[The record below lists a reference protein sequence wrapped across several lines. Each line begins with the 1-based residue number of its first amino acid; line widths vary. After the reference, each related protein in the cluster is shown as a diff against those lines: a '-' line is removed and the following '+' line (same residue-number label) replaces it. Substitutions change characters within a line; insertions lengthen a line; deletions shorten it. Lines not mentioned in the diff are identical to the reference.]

1 MSITS
6 RRPIVVPS
14 AMPVVRTSC
23 ADGVEDEDG
32 PPARPLVSVIIPCYN
47 QAHFVRHAIESVRAQ
62 TYPGVE
68 LILVNDGSTD
78 DVESV
83 VAGFPWVRSIS
94 QENRGLA
101 AARNIGLARCR
112 GDLVVFLDADDR
124 LLPGAVETGVRL
136 LAADPSLGFVAGH
149 SRFITSEGTPLPT
162 EQPLRGAEDPYVALL
177 RRNSIRNPAM
187 VMFRRSALD
196 QAGGFDSRVDACADY
211 EMYLRISRSHP
222 VGFHTAVVAEY
233 RKHGGNMSGNAALMI
248 RQLLFVMRE
257 QRPHLTN
264 RAHHEAFRAG
274 RRNIREYYGDLLANQ
289 IRERL
294 RTRSGWSDTLADVAT
309 LIQCHPR
316 GAAEHVCRKLLCVWR
331 GDETTT
337 QPT

>member
-1 MSITS
+1 MMRIAR
-6 RRPIVVPS
+6 RRPSVVPS
-14 AMPVVRTSC
+14 AIPTVRDSCGDTSN
-23 ADGVEDEDG
+23 DG
-32 PPARPLVSVIIPCYN
+32 PCAGRPLVSVIIPCYN
-47 QAHFVRHAIESVRAQ
+47 QAHFVADAIESVRGQ
-62 TYPGVE
+62 TYPDVE
-68 LILVNDGSTD
+68 VILVNDGSTD

-83 VAGFPWVRSIS
+83 VAGFPFVRCIR

-101 AARNIGLARCR
+101 AARNAGLAGCR
-112 GDLVVFLDADDR
+112 GGLLVFLDADDR
-124 LLPGAVETGVRL
+124 LLPEAVETGVRL
-136 LAADPSLGFVAGH
+136 LTADPSLGFVAGH
-149 SRFITSEGTPLPT
+149 SRFITSDGTPLPT
-162 EQPLRGAEDPYVALL
+162 EQPLRGAEDPYVSLL
-177 RRNSIRNPAM
+177 RRNSIRNPAL
-187 VMFRRSALD
+187 VMFRRRVLAE
-196 QAGGFDSRVDACADY
+196 AGGFDSRVDACADY

-264 RAHHEAFRAG
+264 RAYREAFRAG

-294 RTRSGWSDTLADVAT
+294 RTRSGWSGTFADLAT
-309 LIQCHPR
+309 LIRCHPR
-316 GAAEHVCRKLLCVWR
+316 GAAEHACRKMLCVWR
-331 GDETTT
+331 GGATTT

>member
-1 MSITS
+1 MMSITP
-6 RRPIVVPS
+6 RRPIVVQSP
-14 AMPVVRTSC
+14 TSV
-23 ADGVEDEDG
+23 DGVEDG
-32 PPARPLVSVIIPCYN
+32 PPAARPLVSVIIPCYN

-62 TYPGVE
+62 TYPDVE

-83 VAGFPWVRSIS
+83 AAGFPWVRCIS

-101 AARNIGLARCR
+101 AARNIGLARCG

-124 LLPGAVETGVRL
+124 LLPEALEIGVRL
-136 LAADPSLGFVAGH
+136 LTADPSLGFVAGH
-149 SRFITSEGTPLPT
+149 SRFITTEGTPLPT
-162 EQPLRGAEDPYVALL
+162 EQPLRGGEDPYLALL
-177 RRNSIRNPAM
+177 RRNSIRNPAL
-187 VMFRRSALD
+187 VMFRRRVLD

-257 QRPHLTN
+257 QRSHLTN
-264 RAHHEAFRAG
+264 RAHREAFRAG

-294 RTRSGWSDTLADVAT
+294 RTRSGWSRTLADVAT
-309 LIQCHPR
+309 LIRWHPR
-316 GAAEHVCRKLLCVWR
+316 GAAEHAYRKVLCVWR
-331 GDETTT
+331 RSDTTT

>member
-1 MSITS
+1 MMSITP
-6 RRPIVVPS
+6 RRPIVVQSP
-14 AMPVVRTSC
+14 TSV
-23 ADGVEDEDG
+23 DGVEDG
-32 PPARPLVSVIIPCYN
+32 PPAARPLVSVIIPCYN

-62 TYPGVE
+62 TYPDVE

-83 VAGFPWVRSIS
+83 AAGFPWVRCIS

-124 LLPGAVETGVRL
+124 LLPEALEIGVRL
-136 LAADPSLGFVAGH
+136 LTADPSLGFVAGH
-149 SRFITSEGTPLPT
+149 SRFITTEGTPLPT
-162 EQPLRGAEDPYVALL
+162 EQPLRGGEDPYLALL
-177 RRNSIRNPAM
+177 RRNSIRNPAL
-187 VMFRRSALD
+187 VMFRRRVLD

-257 QRPHLTN
+257 QRSHLTN
-264 RAHHEAFRAG
+264 RAHREAFRAG

-294 RTRSGWSDTLADVAT
+294 RTRSGWSRTLADVAT
-309 LIQCHPR
+309 LIRWHPR
-316 GAAEHVCRKLLCVWR
+316 GAAEHAYRKVLCVWR
-331 GDETTT
+331 RSDTTT

>member
-1 MSITS
+1 MMSITP
-6 RRPIVVPS
+6 RRPIVVQSP
-14 AMPVVRTSC
+14 TSV
-23 ADGVEDEDG
+23 DGVEDG
-32 PPARPLVSVIIPCYN
+32 PPAARPLVSVIIPCYN

-62 TYPGVE
+62 TYPDVE

-83 VAGFPWVRSIS
+83 AAGFPWVRCIS

-124 LLPGAVETGVRL
+124 LLPEALEIGVRL
-136 LAADPSLGFVAGH
+136 LTADPSLGFVAGH
-149 SRFITSEGTPLPT
+149 SRFITTEGTPLPT
-162 EQPLRGAEDPYVALL
+162 QQPLRGGEDPYLALL
-177 RRNSIRNPAM
+177 RRNSIRNPAL
-187 VMFRRSALD
+187 VMFRRRVLD

-257 QRPHLTN
+257 QRSHLTN
-264 RAHHEAFRAG
+264 RAHREAFRAG

-294 RTRSGWSDTLADVAT
+294 RTRSGWSRTLADVAT
-309 LIQCHPR
+309 LIRWHPR
-316 GAAEHVCRKLLCVWR
+316 GAAEHAYRKVLCVWR
-331 GDETTT
+331 RSDTTT

>member
-1 MSITS
+1 MSITP
-6 RRPIVVPS
+6 RRPIVVQSP
-14 AMPVVRTSC
+14 TSV
-23 ADGVEDEDG
+23 DGVEDG
-32 PPARPLVSVIIPCYN
+32 PPAARPLVSVIIPCYN

-62 TYPGVE
+62 TYPDVE

-83 VAGFPWVRSIS
+83 AAGFPWVRCIS

-124 LLPGAVETGVRL
+124 LLPEALEIGVRL
-136 LAADPSLGFVAGH
+136 LTADPSLGFVAGH
-149 SRFITSEGTPLPT
+149 SRFITTEGTPLPT
-162 EQPLRGAEDPYVALL
+162 EQPLRGGEDPYLALL
-177 RRNSIRNPAM
+177 RRNSIRNPAL
-187 VMFRRSALD
+187 VMFRRRVLD

-257 QRPHLTN
+257 QRSHLTN
-264 RAHHEAFRAG
+264 RAHREAFRAG

-294 RTRSGWSDTLADVAT
+294 RTRSGWSRTLADVAT
-309 LIQCHPR
+309 LIRWHPR
-316 GAAEHVCRKLLCVWR
+316 GAAEHAYRKVLCVWR
-331 GDETTT
+331 RSDTTT

>member
-1 MSITS
+1 MMSITP
-6 RRPIVVPS
+6 RRPIVVQSP
-14 AMPVVRTSC
+14 TSV
-23 ADGVEDEDG
+23 DGVEDG
-32 PPARPLVSVIIPCYN
+32 PPAARPLVSVIIPCYN
-47 QAHFVRHAIESVRAQ
+47 HAHFVRHAIESVRAQ
-62 TYPGVE
+62 TYPDVE

-83 VAGFPWVRSIS
+83 AAGFPWVRCIS

-112 GDLVVFLDADDR
+112 GDLVVFLDADER
-124 LLPGAVETGVRL
+124 LLPEALEIGVRL
-136 LAADPSLGFVAGH
+136 LTADPSLGFVAGH
-149 SRFITSEGTPLPT
+149 SRFITTEGTPLPT
-162 EQPLRGAEDPYVALL
+162 EQPLRGGEDPYLALL
-177 RRNSIRNPAM
+177 RRNSIRNPAL
-187 VMFRRSALD
+187 VMFRRRVLD

-257 QRPHLTN
+257 QRSHLTN
-264 RAHHEAFRAG
+264 RAHREAFRAG

-294 RTRSGWSDTLADVAT
+294 RTRSGWSRTLADVAT
-309 LIQCHPR
+309 LIRWHPR
-316 GAAEHVCRKLLCVWR
+316 GAAEHAYRKVLCVWR
-331 GDETTT
+331 RSDTTT

>member
-1 MSITS
+1 MMSITP
-6 RRPIVVPS
+6 RRPIVVQSP
-14 AMPVVRTSC
+14 TSV
-23 ADGVEDEDG
+23 DGVEDG
-32 PPARPLVSVIIPCYN
+32 PPAARPLVSVIIPCYD

-62 TYPGVE
+62 TYPDVE

-83 VAGFPWVRSIS
+83 AAGFPWVRCIS

-124 LLPGAVETGVRL
+124 LLPEALEIGVRL
-136 LAADPSLGFVAGH
+136 LTADPSLGFVAGH
-149 SRFITSEGTPLPT
+149 SRFITTEGTPLPT
-162 EQPLRGAEDPYVALL
+162 EQPLRGGEDPYLALL
-177 RRNSIRNPAM
+177 RRNSIRNPAL
-187 VMFRRSALD
+187 VMFRRRVLD

-257 QRPHLTN
+257 QRSHLTN
-264 RAHHEAFRAG
+264 RAHREAFRAG

-294 RTRSGWSDTLADVAT
+294 RTRSGWSRTLADVAT
-309 LIQCHPR
+309 LIRWHPR
-316 GAAEHVCRKLLCVWR
+316 GAAEHAYRKVLCVWR
-331 GDETTT
+331 RSDTTT